1 MNECLIKVL
10 PLGACR
16 RQSSRRSIINQSLFD
31 LSGKVALVTGASKG
45 LGKAMS
51 VALAGAGADLTL
63 HARNLDELKEVQA
76 IIEGQGRRAE
86 IFHTDVLDKATID
99 RSVAATLEA
108 FGHIDILVNNA
119 GVNVRKPVLELTL
132 EEWDLVI
139 NTNLRGYFLMAQAV
153 VPHMLS
159 QGRGKVINMASI
171 FGQVGLPHQLAYA
184 SSKGGVLQLTKVMAL
199 EWAKQGVQVN
209 AIAPTY
215 FETPLV
221 AQLRNDPEMYQFIK
235 DRTPMGRWGQPE
247 ELAGIVI
254 FLASR
259 ASDFITGQAIF
270 IDGGWTIW

>member
-1 MNECLIKVL
+1 MHQN
-10 PLGACR
+10 
-16 RQSSRRSIINQSLFD
+16 LFD

-51 VALAGAGADLTL
+51 VALAGAGADLAL
-63 HARNLDELKEVQA
+63 HARKLDELKEVQA
-76 IIEGQGRRAE
+76 LIEGQGRRAE
-86 IFHTDVLDKATID
+86 IFCTDVLDKAQIGAGV
-99 RSVAATLEA
+99 SATLDA

-119 GVNVRKPVLELTL
+119 GVNVRKSVLDLAV

-139 NTNLRGYFLMAQAV
+139 DTNLRGYFLMAQAV

-171 FGQVGLPHQLAYA
+171 FGQVGLSHQLAYA
-184 SSKGGVLQLTKVMAL
+184 SSKGGVVQLTKVMAL
-199 EWAKQGVQVN
+199 EWAQQGVQVN

-221 AQLRNDPEMYQFIK
+221 AQLRNDPKMYQFIK